1 MVLDKCNHKGWGN
14 MKKWILSVLILLI
27 GISLSAASFK
37 IVDYDFDVSGKTMD
51 FALKR
56 IIVPS
61 NEEVFDSE
69 ESLVKALDGK
79 KQRLINQRVFK
90 EVEYSYFLG
99 EDVDDVIPVS
109 VFFKIKD
116 ARSFLVLPYPKYDSN
131 IGTRLGVRLWDS
143 NFLGSLANLTGVV
156 HATFEDNDWS
166 DPLYYGKFELTDF
179 LLGQTTMSFSLF
191 AEGRAREALYDYS
204 VSSSFTHIPLLF
216 GTWLDFGLSGAKSG
230 EGVKYALSS
239 SIGGIKLGPIGI
251 SPSFSA
257 EHYDKA
263 PASCFYTPSL
273 SLSGISIGNIG
284 ISFSDS
290 AKFIHVGENKELKPE
305 YVTHVTNLAFNGDF
319 LHGVSFSNTT
329 TYYPLAAE
337 NATDL
342 YFYNTASY
350 SLSDV
355 STLYLMENIA
365 TATDTNKVSYFDTGV
380 GLSQRINIGSKVSV
394 TPKLSEYLRIY
405 PTESGLEYARYY
417 ILEAS
422 TSGNYVNWVGN
433 YRNGIEYRATISEAW
448 MQKYNV
454 REAFGEKGGV
464 FDHFEVSA
472 YKLLWGWFNPSV
484 RVIFNYAVNKGGY
497 GYIFGSSASTLAEEL
512 RGIRNNQVADSNML
526 AFVANIN
533 LLSYFPLPS
542 FFSFFD
548 AYANVF
554 FDYALVK
561 RDLATPAE
569 NFYGIGFEGIGILK
583 DYPSYPIRLSVGFD
597 LEQLVEYINHGG
609 SKGFY
614 EIYFGMGFLF

>member
-1 MVLDKCNHKGWGN
+1 
-14 MKKWILSVLILLI
+14 MKKWILSVLMLLI

-166 DPLYYGKFELTDF
+166 DPLYYGKFELKDF
-179 LLGQTTMSFSLF
+179 LVGKTTMSFTLLG
-191 AEGRAREALYDYS
+191 EGRFGEELENYGIY
-204 VSSSFTHIPLLF
+204 SSFNNIPLFL
-216 GTWLDFGLSGAKSG
+216 GTWLNLSLSATKNGAGTQYSMG
-230 EGVKYALSS
+230 TTLGGVK
-239 SIGGIKLGPIGI
+239 LGSVGL
-251 SPSFSA
+251 
-257 EHYDKA
+257 
-263 PASCFYTPSL
+263 TPSL
-273 SLSGISIGNIG
+273 NVVYYDKSPASSYYVPSLITSGISIGNIG

-337 NATDL
+337 KATDL

-472 YKLLWGWFNPSV
+472 FKLLWGWFNPSV

>member
-1 MVLDKCNHKGWGN
+1 
-14 MKKWILSVLILLI
+14 MKKWILSVLMLLI

-79 KQRLINQRVFK
+79 KQKLINQRVFK

-109 VFFKIKD
+109 VLFKIKD

-131 IGTRLGVRLWDS
+131 IGARLGVRLWDS

-166 DPLYYGKFELTDF
+166 DPLYYGKFELEDF
-179 LLGQTTMSFSLF
+179 LVGKTTMSFTLLG
-191 AEGRAREALYDYS
+191 EGRFGEELENYGIY
-204 VSSSFTHIPLLF
+204 SSFNNIPLFL
-216 GTWLDFGLSGAKSG
+216 GTWLNLSLSATKNGAGTQYSMG
-230 EGVKYALSS
+230 TTLGGVK
-239 SIGGIKLGPIGI
+239 LGSVGL
-251 SPSFSA
+251 
-257 EHYDKA
+257 
-263 PASCFYTPSL
+263 TPSL
-273 SLSGISIGNIG
+273 NVVYYDKSPASSYYVPSLSTSGISIGNIG

-548 AYANVF
+548 AYANIF

-569 NFYGIGFEGIGILK
+569 NFYGIGFEGICILK

>member
-1 MVLDKCNHKGWGN
+1 
-14 MKKWILSVLILLI
+14 MKKWILSVLMLLI

-131 IGTRLGVRLWDS
+131 IGARLGVRLWDS

-166 DPLYYGKFELTDF
+166 DPLYYGKFELEDF
-179 LLGQTTMSFSLF
+179 LVGKTTMSFTLLG
-191 AEGRAREALYDYS
+191 EGRFGEELENYGIY
-204 VSSSFTHIPLLF
+204 SSFNNIPLFL
-216 GTWLDFGLSGAKSG
+216 GTWLNLSLSATKNGAGTQYSMG
-230 EGVKYALSS
+230 TTLGGVK
-239 SIGGIKLGPIGI
+239 LGSVGL
-251 SPSFSA
+251 
-257 EHYDKA
+257 
-263 PASCFYTPSL
+263 TPSL
-273 SLSGISIGNIG
+273 NVVYYDKSPASSYYVPSLSTSGISIGNIG

-484 RVIFNYAVNKGGY
+484 RVIFNYAVNKDGY

>member
-1 MVLDKCNHKGWGN
+1 
-14 MKKWILSVLILLI
+14 MKKWILSVLMLLI

-109 VFFKIKD
+109 VLFKIKD

-131 IGTRLGVRLWDS
+131 IGARLGVRLWDS

-166 DPLYYGKFELTDF
+166 DPLYYGKFELKDF
-179 LLGQTTMSFSLF
+179 LVGKTTMSFTLLG
-191 AEGRAREALYDYS
+191 EGRFGEELENYGIY
-204 VSSSFTHIPLLF
+204 SSFNNIPLFL
-216 GTWLDFGLSGAKSG
+216 GTWLNLSLSATKNGAGTQYSMG
-230 EGVKYALSS
+230 TTLGGVKFGSVGL
-239 SIGGIKLGPIGI
+239 
-251 SPSFSA
+251 
-257 EHYDKA
+257 
-263 PASCFYTPSL
+263 TPSL
-273 SLSGISIGNIG
+273 NVVYYDKSPASSYYVPSLSTSGISIGNIG

-583 DYPSYPIRLSVGFD
+583 DDPSYPIRLSVGFD

>member
-1 MVLDKCNHKGWGN
+1 
-14 MKKWILSVLILLI
+14 MKKWILSVLMLLI

-79 KQRLINQRVFK
+79 KQKLINQRVFK

-109 VFFKIKD
+109 VLFKIKD

-131 IGTRLGVRLWDS
+131 IGARLGVRLWDS

-166 DPLYYGKFELTDF
+166 DPLYYGKFELKDF
-179 LLGQTTMSFSLF
+179 LVGKTTMSFTLLG
-191 AEGRAREALYDYS
+191 EGRFGEELENYGIY
-204 VSSSFTHIPLLF
+204 SSFNNIPLFL
-216 GTWLDFGLSGAKSG
+216 GTWLNLSLSATKNGAGTQYSMG
-230 EGVKYALSS
+230 TTLGGVK
-239 SIGGIKLGPIGI
+239 LGSVGL
-251 SPSFSA
+251 
-257 EHYDKA
+257 
-263 PASCFYTPSL
+263 TPSL
-273 SLSGISIGNIG
+273 NVVYYDKSPASSYYVPSLITSGISIGNIG

-548 AYANVF
+548 AYANIF

-569 NFYGIGFEGIGILK
+569 NFYGIGFEGICILK

>member
-1 MVLDKCNHKGWGN
+1 
-14 MKKWILSVLILLI
+14 MKKWILSVLMLLI

-109 VFFKIKD
+109 VLFKIKD

-131 IGTRLGVRLWDS
+131 IGARLGVRLWDS

-166 DPLYYGKFELTDF
+166 DPLYYGKFELEDF
-179 LLGQTTMSFSLF
+179 LVGKTTMSFTLLG
-191 AEGRAREALYDYS
+191 EGRFGEELENYGIY
-204 VSSSFTHIPLLF
+204 SSFNNIPLFL
-216 GTWLDFGLSGAKSG
+216 GTWLNLSLSATKNGAGTQYSMG
-230 EGVKYALSS
+230 TTLGGVK
-239 SIGGIKLGPIGI
+239 LGSVGL
-251 SPSFSA
+251 
-257 EHYDKA
+257 
-263 PASCFYTPSL
+263 TPSL
-273 SLSGISIGNIG
+273 NVVYYDKSPASSYYVPSLITSGISIGNIG

-548 AYANVF
+548 AYANIF

-597 LEQLVEYINHGG
+597 LEQLFEYINHGG

>member
-1 MVLDKCNHKGWGN
+1 MGTTLGG
-14 MKKWILSVLILLI
+14 
-27 GISLSAASFK
+27 
-37 IVDYDFDVSGKTMD
+37 
-51 FALKR
+51 
-56 IIVPS
+56 
-61 NEEVFDSE
+61 
-69 ESLVKALDGK
+69 VK
-79 KQRLINQRVFK
+79 
-90 EVEYSYFLG
+90 
-99 EDVDDVIPVS
+99 
-109 VFFKIKD
+109 
-116 ARSFLVLPYPKYDSN
+116 
-131 IGTRLGVRLWDS
+131 
-143 NFLGSLANLTGVV
+143 LGSV
-156 HATFEDNDWS
+156 
-166 DPLYYGKFELTDF
+166 
-179 LLGQTTMSFSLF
+179 
-191 AEGRAREALYDYS
+191 
-204 VSSSFTHIPLLF
+204 
-216 GTWLDFGLSGAKSG
+216 GL
-230 EGVKYALSS
+230 
-239 SIGGIKLGPIGI
+239 
-251 SPSFSA
+251 
-257 EHYDKA
+257 
-263 PASCFYTPSL
+263 TPSL
-273 SLSGISIGNIG
+273 NVVYYDKSPASSYYVPSLSTSGISIGNIG

-290 AKFIHVGENKELKPE
+290 AKFIHVGENKELKPK

>member
-1 MVLDKCNHKGWGN
+1 MIKRIL
-14 MKKWILSVLILLI
+14 ILSLAFLLCS
-27 GISLSAASFK
+27 GIFAATYK
-37 IVDYDFDVSGKTMD
+37 IIDYDLDVSGKTMD
-51 FALKR
+51 YSVKR
-56 IIVPS
+56 LIVPS
-61 NEEVFDSE
+61 GEEIFETE
-69 ESLVKALDGK
+69 EALLNALNAK
-79 KQRLINQRVFK
+79 KQTLINQRIFK
-90 EVEYSYFLG
+90 SVEYSYFLG
-99 EDVDDVIPVS
+99 ESVDDCIPVA
-109 VFFKIKD
+109 VIFKIKD
-116 ARSFLVLPYPKYDSN
+116 ARTFLVLPYPKYDSN
-131 IGTRLGVRLWDS
+131 IGTRLGARLWDN
-143 NFLGSLANLTGVV
+143 NFLGTLAKLSGTV
-156 HATFEDNDWS
+156 HATFENNDWS
-166 DPLYYGKFELTDF
+166 NPLYYGKFELTDF

-290 AKFIHVGENKELKPE
+290 VKFIRTSESSYKELTPDTI
-305 YVTHVTNLAFNGDF
+305 THTTNLSFNGNF
-319 LHGVSFSNTT
+319 LTGVNFSNTI

>member
-1 MVLDKCNHKGWGN
+1 
-14 MKKWILSVLILLI
+14 MKKWILSVLMLLI

-79 KQRLINQRVFK
+79 KQRLITQRVFK

-166 DPLYYGKFELTDF
+166 DPLYYGKFELKDF
-179 LLGQTTMSFSLF
+179 LVGKTTMSFTLLG
-191 AEGRAREALYDYS
+191 EGRFGEELENYGI
-204 VSSSFTHIPLLF
+204 SSSFNNIPLFL
-216 GTWLDFGLSGAKSG
+216 GTWLNLSLSATKNGAGTQYSMG
-230 EGVKYALSS
+230 TTLGGVK
-239 SIGGIKLGPIGI
+239 LGSVGL
-251 SPSFSA
+251 
-257 EHYDKA
+257 
-263 PASCFYTPSL
+263 TPSL
-273 SLSGISIGNIG
+273 NVVYYDKSPASSYYVPSLSTSGISIGNIG

-305 YVTHVTNLAFNGDF
+305 YVPRVTNLAFNGD
-319 LHGVSFSNTT
+319 LRHGVSFSNTT

-484 RVIFNYAVNKGGY
+484 RVIFNYAVNKGDY

>member
-1 MVLDKCNHKGWGN
+1 
-14 MKKWILSVLILLI
+14 MKKWILSVLMLLI

-79 KQRLINQRVFK
+79 KQKLINQRVFK

-109 VFFKIKD
+109 VLFKIKD

-131 IGTRLGVRLWDS
+131 IGARLGVRLWDS

-166 DPLYYGKFELTDF
+166 DPLYYGKFELEDF
-179 LLGQTTMSFSLF
+179 LVGKTTMSFTLLG
-191 AEGRAREALYDYS
+191 EGRFGEELENYGIY
-204 VSSSFTHIPLLF
+204 SSFNNIPLFL
-216 GTWLDFGLSGAKSG
+216 GTWLNLSLSATKNGAGTQYSMG
-230 EGVKYALSS
+230 TTLGGVK
-239 SIGGIKLGPIGI
+239 LGSVGL
-251 SPSFSA
+251 
-257 EHYDKA
+257 
-263 PASCFYTPSL
+263 TPSL
-273 SLSGISIGNIG
+273 NVVYYDKSPASSYYVPSLITSGISIGNIG

-548 AYANVF
+548 AYANIF

-569 NFYGIGFEGIGILK
+569 NFYGIGFEGICILK

>member
-1 MVLDKCNHKGWGN
+1 
-14 MKKWILSVLILLI
+14 MKKWILSVLMLLI

-79 KQRLINQRVFK
+79 KQKLINQRVFK

-109 VFFKIKD
+109 VLFKIKD

-131 IGTRLGVRLWDS
+131 IGARLGVRLWDS

-166 DPLYYGKFELTDF
+166 DPLYYGKFELKDF
-179 LLGQTTMSFSLF
+179 LVGKTTMSFTLLG
-191 AEGRAREALYDYS
+191 EGRFGEELENYGI
-204 VSSSFTHIPLLF
+204 SSSFNNIPLFL
-216 GTWLDFGLSGAKSG
+216 GTWLNLSLSATKNGAGTQYSMG
-230 EGVKYALSS
+230 TTLGGVK
-239 SIGGIKLGPIGI
+239 LGSVGL
-251 SPSFSA
+251 
-257 EHYDKA
+257 
-263 PASCFYTPSL
+263 TPSL
-273 SLSGISIGNIG
+273 NVVYYDKSPASSYYVPSLSTSGISIGNIG

-319 LHGVSFSNTT
+319 LHGVSFSNKT

-472 YKLLWGWFNPSV
+472 FKLLWGWFNPSV
-484 RVIFNYAVNKGGY
+484 RVIFNYAVNKGDY

>member
-1 MVLDKCNHKGWGN
+1 
-14 MKKWILSVLILLI
+14 MKKWILSVLMLLI

-166 DPLYYGKFELTDF
+166 DPLYYGKFELEDF
-179 LLGQTTMSFSLF
+179 LVGKTTMSFTLLG
-191 AEGRAREALYDYS
+191 EGRFGEELENYGIY
-204 VSSSFTHIPLLF
+204 SSFNNIPLFL
-216 GTWLDFGLSGAKSG
+216 GTWLNLSLSATKNGAGTKYSMG
-230 EGVKYALSS
+230 NTLGGVKFGSVGL
-239 SIGGIKLGPIGI
+239 
-251 SPSFSA
+251 
-257 EHYDKA
+257 
-263 PASCFYTPSL
+263 TPSL
-273 SLSGISIGNIG
+273 NVVYYDKSPASSYYVPSLSTSGISIGNIG

-472 YKLLWGWFNPSV
+472 FKLLWGWFNPSV
-484 RVIFNYAVNKGGY
+484 RVIFNYAVNKGDY

>member
-1 MVLDKCNHKGWGN
+1 
-14 MKKWILSVLILLI
+14 MKKWILSVLMLLI

-131 IGTRLGVRLWDS
+131 IGARLGVRLWDS

-166 DPLYYGKFELTDF
+166 DPLYYGKFELKDF
-179 LLGQTTMSFSLF
+179 LVGKTTMSFTLLG
-191 AEGRAREALYDYS
+191 EGRFGEELENYGIY
-204 VSSSFTHIPLLF
+204 SSFNNIPLFL
-216 GTWLDFGLSGAKSG
+216 GTWLNLSLSATKNGAGTQYSMG
-230 EGVKYALSS
+230 TTLGGVK
-239 SIGGIKLGPIGI
+239 LGSVGL
-251 SPSFSA
+251 
-257 EHYDKA
+257 
-263 PASCFYTPSL
+263 TPSL
-273 SLSGISIGNIG
+273 NVVYYDKSPASSYYVPSLSTSGISIGNIG

-337 NATDL
+337 KATDL

-484 RVIFNYAVNKGGY
+484 RVIFNYAVNKDGY

>member
-1 MVLDKCNHKGWGN
+1 
-14 MKKWILSVLILLI
+14 MKKWILSVLMLLI

-166 DPLYYGKFELTDF
+166 DPLYYGKFELEDF
-179 LLGQTTMSFSLF
+179 LVGKTTMSFTLLG
-191 AEGRAREALYDYS
+191 EGRFGEELENYGI
-204 VSSSFTHIPLLF
+204 SSSFNNIPLFL
-216 GTWLDFGLSGAKSG
+216 GTWLNLSLSATKNGAGTQYSMG
-230 EGVKYALSS
+230 TTLGGVK
-239 SIGGIKLGPIGI
+239 LGSVGL
-251 SPSFSA
+251 
-257 EHYDKA
+257 
-263 PASCFYTPSL
+263 TPSL
-273 SLSGISIGNIG
+273 NVIYYDKSPASSYYVPSLSTSGISIGNIG

-337 NATDL
+337 KATDL

-472 YKLLWGWFNPSV
+472 FKLLWGWFNPSV
-484 RVIFNYAVNKGGY
+484 RVIFNYAVNKGDY

>member
-1 MVLDKCNHKGWGN
+1 
-14 MKKWILSVLILLI
+14 MKKWILSVLMLLI

-69 ESLVKALDGK
+69 ESLVKASDGK

-166 DPLYYGKFELTDF
+166 DPLYYGKFELEDF
-179 LLGQTTMSFSLF
+179 LVGKTTMSFTLLG
-191 AEGRAREALYDYS
+191 EGRFGEELENYGI
-204 VSSSFTHIPLLF
+204 SSSFNNIPLFL
-216 GTWLDFGLSGAKSG
+216 GTWLNLSLSATKNGAGTQYSMG
-230 EGVKYALSS
+230 TTLGGVK
-239 SIGGIKLGPIGI
+239 LGSVGL
-251 SPSFSA
+251 
-257 EHYDKA
+257 
-263 PASCFYTPSL
+263 TPSL
-273 SLSGISIGNIG
+273 NVVYYDKSPASSYYVPSLITSGISIGNIG

-319 LHGVSFSNTT
+319 LHGVSFSNKT